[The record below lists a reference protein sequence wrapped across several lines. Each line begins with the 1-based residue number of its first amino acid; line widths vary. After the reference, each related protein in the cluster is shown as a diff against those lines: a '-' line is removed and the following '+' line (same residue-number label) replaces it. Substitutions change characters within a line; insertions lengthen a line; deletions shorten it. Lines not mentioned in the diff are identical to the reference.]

1 MKPLKTGFG
10 QRWRYST
17 GEREQTGEIKHT
29 KETRSKKKKKK
40 KLGNKVQFYICKLI
54 SII

>member
-10 QRWRYST
+10 ERWRYST

-40 KLGNKVQFYICKLI
+40 TWQQGPILYL
-54 SII
+54 

>member
-10 QRWRYST
+10 ERWRYST

-40 KLGNKVQFYICKLI
+40 NLATRSNFIFVN
-54 SII
+54 